1 MLTFSLAP
9 PVLALD
15 PDDVLLP
22 PLLAPELLLLDEEPH
37 AAISAAAEIQ
47 AMTTKVR
54 RRWCIA

>member
-15 PDDVLLP
+15 PDDVLLAP
-22 PLLAPELLLLDEEPH
+22 VLLLLLLLDEEPH
-37 AAISAAAEIQ
+37 AAISTAAEIQ

-54 RRWCIA
+54 RRCCIA